1 MMQREQRL
9 SRMSD
14 YARSRREAE
23 LEDGV
28 YIYSAWAHGW
38 RVAVND
44 SLLIRVVFC
53 SATEASVV
61 DFISK

>member
-1 MMQREQRL
+1 MMQRL

-23 LEDGV
+23 DGV
-28 YIYSAWAHGW
+28 YIYNAWVHGW